1 MPGGNVITNG
11 TFDSDTAW
19 VKAIDGGGSVTIS
32 GGVATIGS
40 GIKFLTQTDCLEVGR
55 AYRFSFLTSSVS
67 GANLR
72 ISNHPTNNASDI
84 VFGPYAIFNGLNVGT
99 FTAVNT
105 AFSLEADNAA
115 FSGVVDNVVVVPGKM
130 TFVKDGGVWKPVIKH
145 INQSGVWKAATPAV
159 KVGGAWKV

>member
-19 VKAIDGGGSVTIS
+19 VKDIGGGTTTIS
-32 GGVATIGS
+32 GGVASVSG

-55 AYRFSFLTSSVS
+55 AYRFSFLTSGAS
-67 GANLR
+67 GGNLR
-72 ISNHPTNNASDI
+72 IGNHPFLNQADT
-84 VFGPYAIFNGLNVGT
+84 VFGPYAVFNGLNVGT

-130 TFVKDGGVWKPVIKH
+130 TFINVGGVWKPVIKH

-159 KVGGAWKV
+159 KVGGVWKV